1 MAGEKSPLAF
11 KALPTGTFVCWPLNS
26 RIDFPEGPWV
36 LLAESSLLLGRSSD
50 GSLCVQQKRSAS
62 RGRSAVP
69 AAWAVSAVCS
79 DHAIHD
85 GTLQRTQ
92 VGNSKESGAGGS
104 VVGELQCVTHPS
116 SHPPKF
122 PLFPLFNFSPRK
134 PCDFICFS
142 LHVLN

>member
-36 LLAESSLLLGRSSD
+36 LLAESSLLLRRSSD

-85 GTLQRTQ
+85 GTLQRAPSRKLKG
-92 VGNSKESGAGGS
+92 VWCWRERGGGTS
-104 VVGELQCVTHPS
+104 VCDSPLIP
-116 SHPPKF
+116 PPKISSF
-122 PLFPLFNFSPRK
+122 PL
-134 PCDFICFS
+134 I
-142 LHVLN
+142 